1 MIKKDHG
8 RMVKLIKLKTER
20 KDRLG
25 SGKSPGELKEGGI
38 IDC

>member
-1 MIKKDHG
+1 MG
-8 RMVKLIKLKTER
+8 KLVKLKTELER